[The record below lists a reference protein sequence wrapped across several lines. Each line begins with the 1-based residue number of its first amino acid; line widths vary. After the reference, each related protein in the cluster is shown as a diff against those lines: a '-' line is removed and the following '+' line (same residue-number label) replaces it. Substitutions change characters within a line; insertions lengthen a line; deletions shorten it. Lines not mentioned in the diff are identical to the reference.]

1 MSTPSRPRIV
11 CLVGPT
17 ASGKS
22 ALALELAAR
31 LGGEIVSADSRQVYR
46 HLDVGTAKPTGA
58 ERARVPHHCLDL
70 VEPDERFDAAR
81 FRAAAAAAIAEIH
94 LRGRAALV
102 VGGTGLYLR
111 VLLRGLCPAPPRVPA
126 LRAVLDRLV
135 TERGAPSLHRR
146 LAALDPTAAR
156 RIDPR
161 DGVRIV
167 RALEVGLASGRR
179 LSEWQARHRFAD
191 TPYDALVI
199 GLARSVA
206 ELDARIAA
214 RARQMVEAG
223 FLEEVRALRARGFG
237 PEAPGLGAVGYREML
252 TCLDGRGDLVQGLA
266 AAVRATRRFAKRQRT
281 WFRREAD
288 ISWRHPERDRARIEA
303 EVEEFLAGEGRPASA
318 RA

>member
-1 MSTPSRPRIV
+1 MTRPRLV

-22 ALALELAAR
+22 ALALELAER

-46 HLDVGTAKPTGA
+46 RLDIGTAKPTRA

-70 VEPDERFDAAR
+70 VEPDEPFDAAR
-81 FRAAAAAAIAEIH
+81 FRGVAAAAIAEIH
-94 LRGRAALV
+94 RRGRAALV

-126 LRAVLDRLV
+126 LRAVL
-135 TERGAPSLHRR
+135 ERQVAEQGAPSLHRR
-146 LAALDPTAAR
+146 LATLDPAAAG

-161 DGVRIV
+161 DAVRIV

-179 LSEWQARHRFAD
+179 LSEWQARHRFAE

-199 GLARSVA
+199 GLARGVA

-214 RARQMVEAG
+214 RARRMVEAG
-223 FLEEVRALRARGFG
+223 FLEELRALRARDFG
-237 PEAPGLGAVGYREML
+237 PGAPGLGAVGYREL
-252 TCLDGRGDLVQGLA
+252 LACLDGGSDLAQGLA

-288 ISWRHPERDRARIEA
+288 VVWRHPERERARIEA
-303 EVEEFLAGEGRPASA
+303 EVEEFLAGAARPASA